1 MDRNAIMERLEA
13 LLVDKYAIPADVVK
27 QNHAQ
32 PLTGEVFRMN
42 GIDLTYFFFD
52 VLHTFGCTI
61 SEDALKSGGFSTI
74 ERIADT
80 IAR

>member
-1 MDRNAIMERLEA
+1 MDRNEIMERLEA

-32 PLTGEVFRMN
+32 PLTGDVFRLN
-42 GIDLTYFFFD
+42 AIDLTYFYFD

-61 SEDALKSGGFSTI
+61 SEDALTNGAFSTL
-74 ERIADT
+74 ERIADA
-80 IAR
+80 IVR